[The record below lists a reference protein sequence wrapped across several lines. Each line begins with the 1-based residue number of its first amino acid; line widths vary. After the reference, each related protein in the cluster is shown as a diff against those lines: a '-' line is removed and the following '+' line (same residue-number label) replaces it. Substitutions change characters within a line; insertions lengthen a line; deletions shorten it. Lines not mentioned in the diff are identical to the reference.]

1 MYLENLTNRGTT
13 PTLINTLA
21 FTEARLRTIADNIA
35 NVHTPGHT
43 AKHLDV
49 GSFQAALRKAIDTK
63 GSDPN
68 KPFVVESRQAA
79 SAADGTLR
87 VTPSEKPVRNVLFHD
102 GTNLSIER
110 EMAELA
116 ETGMTHELATTLLG
130 GNFDG
135 LRKAIRG
142 QV

>member
-13 PTLINTLA
+13 PTLINTLT
-21 FTEARLRTIADNIA
+21 FTEARLKTIADNIA
-35 NVHTPGHT
+35 NVHTPGYR

-63 GSDPN
+63 GSDPK
-68 KPFVVESRQAA
+68 KPFVVESRQAK
-79 SAADGTLR
+79 SMPGGGLK
-87 VTPSEKPVRNVLFHD
+87 VTPSEQPVRNVLFHD

-116 ETGMTHELATTLLG
+116 ETGMNHELATTLLN
-130 GNFDG
+130 GNFEG

-142 QV
+142 TV